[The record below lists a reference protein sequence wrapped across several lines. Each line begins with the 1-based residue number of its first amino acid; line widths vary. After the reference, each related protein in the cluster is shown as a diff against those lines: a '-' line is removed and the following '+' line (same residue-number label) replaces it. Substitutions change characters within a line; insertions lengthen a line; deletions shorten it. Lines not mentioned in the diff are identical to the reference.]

1 MEKEKSFRILCPAC
15 SEGELQ
21 AASEEMEIPH
31 FGSVLLSTLKCSSC
45 GFRSIDV
52 IPVESRP
59 PSRYIARI
67 DNKKDL
73 MLRVI
78 RSGTGILSIPEF
90 GLRISPGTVQEGYI
104 SNVEGVLERIA
115 GILEQI
121 RNDLTNYPEE
131 FPDSPIRLENTN
143 ELIERIS
150 DIREGR
156 FPEDSGITLIL
167 EDPMGNSAIVNEG
180 GGGGVKKES
189 LDDKEVIDLTREIHT
204 DVDEKL
210 KQD

>member
-1 MEKEKSFRILCPAC
+1 MEKDESFRILCPAC
-15 SEGELQ
+15 SEGELRVT
-21 AASEEMEIPH
+21 SEEMEIPH
-31 FGSVLLSTLKCSSC
+31 FGSVLISTIKCSSC
-45 GFRSIDV
+45 GFRSVDV
-52 IPVESRP
+52 IPVETRP

-67 DNKKDL
+67 DDEKDL

-78 RSGTGILSIPEF
+78 RSGTGILRIPEF

-104 SNVEGVLERIA
+104 SNVEGVLERIT

-143 ELIERIS
+143 KLIERIS

-156 FPEDSGITLIL
+156 FPEDSSITLIL
-167 EDPMGNSAIVNEG
+167 EDPMGNSAIVNEE
-180 GGGGVKKES
+180 GGGGVEKE
-189 LDDKEVIDLTREIHT
+189 LLGEKEVIDLTREIHS
-204 DVDEKL
+204 DFDEKL
-210 KQD
+210 KED